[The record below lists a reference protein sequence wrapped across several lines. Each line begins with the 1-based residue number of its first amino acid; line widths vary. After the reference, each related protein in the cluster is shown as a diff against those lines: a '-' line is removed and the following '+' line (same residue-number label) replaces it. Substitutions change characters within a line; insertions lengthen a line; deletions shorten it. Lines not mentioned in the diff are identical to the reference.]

1 MSDIILIFVTHYNCF
16 FSEDGSTRLLG
27 YEYILIYSWLPD
39 IRFRPP
45 CGVLMHPLYFSS
57 SGEQYV
63 MQRVRTG
70 PYFFPSLLCCM
81 FMGDIYT
88 VISYRTYG
96 ISDEI
101 RRFRL
106 ILYVRKG
113 KRMHRYFVRYR
124 EDIKYDVLCSCVQAE
139 RQYELR
145 HIISSYFVKEACH
158 IRFSYSCSYHSLL
171 KKKQKRFTMATFLKD
186 L

>member
-88 VISYRTYG
+88 VISYRTYE

-113 KRMHRYFVRYR
+113 KRIGILSGTGKILNTM
-124 EDIKYDVLCSCVQAE
+124 
-139 RQYELR
+139 
-145 HIISSYFVKEACH
+145 
-158 IRFSYSCSYHSLL
+158 YSA
-171 KKKQKRFTMATFLKD
+171 RVFRLKD
-186 L
+186 NTNSVI